1 MALPNVNFL
10 FPVVLLSTAAG
21 KYYKEKKTLEGTCL
35 QDDVAAL
42 HEALAVDDAVYEDAG
57 HLYLAPL
64 QAHSQTLQGK
74 KESIVIMKYSS
85 TKALMI
91 FC

>member
-10 FPVVLLSTAAG
+10 FSVVVLSTAAG

-42 HEALAVDDAVYEDAG
+42 HEALAVDDAVYEDA
-57 HLYLAPL
+57 
-64 QAHSQTLQGK
+64 
-74 KESIVIMKYSS
+74 
-85 TKALMI
+85 
-91 FC
+91 